1 MIKNDGI
8 INTNKKVIQRTCSPI
23 KKENAF
29 NSSLNKKNVKKSAN
43 SKNSKTN
50 SSYKKKVKKEFF
62 QFDKQISDEIDNLWN
77 EIQSVESYNEIE
89 IKFRSYLAKYDI
101 TKDINYSLICL
112 KSELND
118 KANFI
123 LNNDKIWNIH
133 INILVIE
140 YGVSLNQIFNLLNK
154 IFPLYSFLDTQIKSI
169 YDNIISLSQK
179 VSVSV
184 DEIFSNH
191 EIMPKEFLAI
201 KENKNE
207 KKVIQGINRSL
218 TPKIKKTKNYLAK
231 FDLETDLLNARL
243 INEDDKII
251 NYAVFELD
259 KNIQNK
265 TGHKYIVTPLKEKVN
280 RNEVVT
286 EIDSLNKKYKDFLY
300 QPFKKEIVSTV
311 KKENNRLTFG
321 KIEF

>member
-1 MIKNDGI
+1 MIKNEGI
-8 INTNKKVIQRTCSPI
+8 NSNNKKVIQRSCSPI
-23 KKENAF
+23 KKENSF

-43 SKNSKTN
+43 SKNSRTN

-62 QFDKQISDEIDNLWN
+62 QFDKQINDEIDNLLN
-77 EIQSVESYNEIE
+77 EIQLIENYNEIE
-89 IKFRSYLAKYDI
+89 LKFRAYLAKYDI

-112 KSELND
+112 SSELND
-118 KANFI
+118 KANYI
-123 LNNDKIWNIH
+123 LNNEKIWNIH
-133 INILVIE
+133 INILVVE
-140 YGVSLNQIFNLLNK
+140 YGVSFKQIFILLNK
-154 IFPLYSFLDTQIKSI
+154 IFLLHKFLSIQIKSI
-169 YDNIISLSQK
+169 YDNIISLCQK
-179 VSVSV
+179 VSVSA
-184 DEIFSNH
+184 DEVFSNN
-191 EIMPKEFLAI
+191 EIIPKEFLAI

-207 KKVIQGINRSL
+207 KKINKGINRSL
-218 TPKIKKTKNYLAK
+218 TPKIKKTKDYLAR
-231 FDLETDLLNARL
+231 FDLETDLLNAKL
-243 INEDDKII
+243 INEDDTII

-300 QPFKKEIVSTV
+300 QPFTKEIVSTV

>member
-8 INTNKKVIQRTCSPI
+8 NSTNKKVIQRTYSPI
-23 KKENAF
+23 KKENSF

-43 SKNSKTN
+43 SKNSRTN
-50 SSYKKKVKKEFF
+50 SSYKKKVKKEIF
-62 QFDKQISDEIDNLWN
+62 QFDKQINDEIDNLWN
-77 EIQSVESYNEIE
+77 EIQLIENYNEIE
-89 IKFRSYLAKYDI
+89 LKFRAYLSKYNI

-112 KSELND
+112 SNELND
-118 KANFI
+118 KANYI
-123 LNNDKIWNIH
+123 LNNEKIWNIH
-133 INILVIE
+133 INILVVE
-140 YGVSLNQIFNLLNK
+140 YGVSFKQIFILLNK
-154 IFPLYSFLDTQIKSI
+154 IFLLHKFLCIQIKSI
-169 YDNIISLSQK
+169 YDNIISLCEK

-184 DEIFSNH
+184 DDVFSNN
-191 EIMPKEFLAI
+191 EVIPKEFLLI

-207 KKVIQGINRSL
+207 KKINKGINRSL
-218 TPKIKKTKNYLAK
+218 TPKIKKTKDYLAR
-231 FDLETDLLNARL
+231 FDLETDLLNAKL
-243 INEDDKII
+243 INEDDTII

-280 RNEVVT
+280 RNEVVS

-300 QPFKKEIVSTV
+300 QPFTKEIVSTV

-321 KIEF
+321 KIDF